1 MKKFL
6 RGYLAGV
13 LTFVI
18 LFSLGTAAFAGDTM
32 KSLAVKID
40 TKVNVFLNGTAFTV
54 KDDRG
59 KTVKPLFYNGT
70 YYLPVKAIANAGGLA
85 YNFDVRTKAMSLGQ
99 LSNFV
104 YVDAK
109 MYEDFYGTMFTKD
122 PAKVV
127 FNDKAYK
134 TAITNIAPLTYSD
147 SFLGD
152 VNLDKRYTTF
162 YATVCLSSKAAKAQI
177 IQFIDQDTKEVVK
190 TITMDPGTTAD
201 VEFSVS
207 MIKTLKISG
216 AANQGGA
223 AGILIGDA
231 RMK

>member
-1 MKKFL
+1 MKKYL

-32 KSLAVKID
+32 KSLSVKID
-40 TKVNVFLNGTAFTV
+40 TKVKVFLNGTAFTV
-54 KDDRG
+54 KDDKG
-59 KTVKPLFYNGT
+59 KAVKPLYYNGT
-70 YYLPVKAIANAGGLA
+70 YYLPVKAIANAGELA
-85 YNFDVRTKAMSLGQ
+85 YNFDVKTKSMSLGQ

-109 MYEDFYGTMFTKD
+109 MYKDFYGTMFTKD

-127 FNDKAYK
+127 FNDKTFK

-152 VNLDKRYTTF
+152 VNLDSRYTTF

-190 TITMDPGTTAD
+190 TITMDPGTMAD

-207 MIKTLKISG
+207 MLKTLRISG

-223 AGILIGDA
+223 DGILIGDA